1 MSSASEGTSSGS
13 RRRYC
18 GLGDHF
24 LNPPYKTIQDEK
36 MRNFAKKLNP
46 ELRSTT
52 LICGVCYET
61 LRQIF
66 RVKLRNAVEH
76 KKRKIALGNTNSVS
90 DISSSQQPSSQSSS
104 RNLPAYAASS
114 IVSSTSTTTSSEDST
129 SSSAKRRRVDP
140 DSAQAPHSTNNDD
153 ADDDEPLLSLNAVNG
168 TRLPNVQPIPRRR
181 QFVTLNKTAMDIYLA
196 GTTGG

>member
-76 KKRKIALGNTNSVS
+76 KKRKLALGNTNSVS

-129 SSSAKRRRVDP
+129 SSSAKRRRVEP
-140 DSAQAPHSTNNDD
+140 DSAQAPHSTNTDD

>member
-76 KKRKIALGNTNSVS
+76 KKRKLALGNTNSVS

-114 IVSSTSTTTSSEDST
+114 IVSSTSTTSSSEDST
-129 SSSAKRRRVDP
+129 SSSAKRRRVEP
-140 DSAQAPHSTNNDD
+140 DSAQAPHSTNID
-153 ADDDEPLLSLNAVNG
+153 DDDEPLLSLNAVNG
-168 TRLPNVQPIPRRR
+168 TRLPNIQPIPRRR